1 MDMAPSTVIM
11 RSSSATKL
19 EQMTTAS
26 STMHELAFSVHRSMS
41 FSKSIQVE
49 RADED
54 FRECLDPIDDAGREN
69 LHRRKVTRVRTAE
82 GPEGFHGPRS
92 GKI

>member
-26 STMHELAFSVHRSMS
+26 STMHELAFFVHRSMS

-54 FRECLDPIDDAGREN
+54 FRESLDPTDDAAAM
-69 LHRRKVTRVRTAE
+69 LQACA
-82 GPEGFHGPRS
+82 
-92 GKI
+92 